1 MKRNWKKIALTSL
14 LSLTLTLPLAS
25 YGQAAAQTDLTNMP
39 PTYRDVLLDTVK
51 NDNGAARELR
61 MNIFIPP
68 TAKKTA
74 VPVLVYVHGGGWA
87 KGSYEGDDAKKRLS
101 ETPTSSQGAM
111 MDKDNTS
118 SYKIFKDVLNHGIAF
133 VSVDYRLN
141 SEAAL
146 PAQIYDVKGALRFLR
161 AHAHEYGIDESR
173 MAICGTSA
181 GAHLAAEMALTANRP
196 ELEGTVGGNS
206 GVSSK
211 VIACVDYYGPT
222 NLLTMAP
229 EMDSRL
235 QDPAQAAETHDST
248 RANESILLGFAG
260 NGEGVGTLRKISE
273 ANDTAS
279 PYWPMVEKAKLSSP
293 AYQVTKDAPPFFI
306 AHGGHD
312 SLVPIQQSISLQKAL
327 TEAGVENLFI
337 CNSQAPHGYQ
347 GEDTNKAMMRW
358 LCHKLNVKY

>member
-25 YGQAAAQTDLTNMP
+25 YGQAAARTDLTNMP

-68 TAKKTA
+68 TAQKTA

-161 AHAHEYGIDESR
+161 AHAHEYGIDES
-173 MAICGTSA
+173 MATIAYSVFGIATMT
-181 GAHLAAEMALTANRP
+181 GA
-196 ELEGTVGGNS
+196 
-206 GVSSK
+206 
-211 VIACVDYYGPT
+211 IACGYICLHHSLKNVLGTLYALRALIAFVFIFFMPKDLISVMIFITLLGLTCDATITPTSELISHKYGP
-222 NLLTMAP
+222 
-229 EMDSRL
+229 S
-235 QDPAQAAETHDST
+235 
-248 RANESILLGFAG
+248 LLGVLFGAAYLCHQFG
-260 NGEGVGTLRKISE
+260 SF
-273 ANDTAS
+273 
-279 PYWPMVEKAKLSSP
+279 LSSSIGG
-293 AYQVTKDAPPFFI
+293 FI
-306 AHGGHD
+306 VDRTGNYETVWIIDIALCSFASLICYAIGESRKHQKNGTAARHAD
-312 SLVPIQQSISLQKAL
+312 SPMHLPSL
-327 TEAGVENLFI
+327 
-337 CNSQAPHGYQ
+337 
-347 GEDTNKAMMRW
+347 
-358 LCHKLNVKY
+358 LNIR